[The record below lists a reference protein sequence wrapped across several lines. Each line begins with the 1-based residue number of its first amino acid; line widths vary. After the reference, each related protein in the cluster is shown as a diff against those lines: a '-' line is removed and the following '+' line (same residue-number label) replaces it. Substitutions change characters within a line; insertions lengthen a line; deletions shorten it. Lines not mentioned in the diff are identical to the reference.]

1 MNRNY
6 YRTQGNFGRFG
17 DAPAPSP
24 LPQAIQGQDPGQG
37 GLATAIA
44 NPLGDILDPQVDGS
58 DYFFYGTSV
67 ASLAPQAT
75 SNSQIQ
81 IDAGTDFLWI
91 GTTYVCDIAAAQTNG
106 TLVVPAVTVTI
117 LDTGATKN
125 LMNTPIPINT
135 IASNQAGYLYR
146 LIRPRLFRANSTINF
161 TWFNYGTTGG
171 IDQTYTNLY
180 CIFHG
185 IRKIQ
190 GSFNIA

>member
-1 MNRNY
+1 MKMQQRNY
-6 YRTQGNFGRFG
+6 YRTSGNFG
-17 DAPAPSP
+17 DSPQANP
-24 LPQAIQGQDPGQG
+24 LPQAIQGQDPGSG

-58 DYFFYGTSV
+58 DYFFYGTNV
-67 ASLAPQAT
+67 ASIASQVT

-81 IDAGTDFLWI
+81 VDAGTDFLWI
-91 GTTYVCDIAAAQTNG
+91 ATTYMVDIGAAQT
-106 TLVVPAVTVTI
+106 TSSQVIPQLTVTI

-125 LMNTPIPINT
+125 LMNTPVPINT
-135 IASNQAGYLYR
+135 IASNNPGLLYR
-146 LIRPRLFRANSTINF
+146 LIRPRLFRANSVINF
-161 TWFNYGTTGG
+161 TWFNYSSGG
-171 IDQTYTNLY
+171 GAQTYTNLY